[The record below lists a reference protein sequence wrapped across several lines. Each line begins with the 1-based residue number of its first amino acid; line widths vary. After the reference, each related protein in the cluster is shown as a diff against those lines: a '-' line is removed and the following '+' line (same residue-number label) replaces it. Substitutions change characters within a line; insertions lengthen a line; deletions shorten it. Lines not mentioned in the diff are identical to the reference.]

1 MAAKVVE
8 TVILKEPITLLMKPA
23 GGEERE
29 ETIAALEIHEFKA
42 KDLRAMDGLKDTDK
56 ASILLALVARIT
68 RQPIRVIDE
77 LGIEDFQLIGD
88 KVSAF
93 LPDGLKTGATP

>member
-1 MAAKVVE
+1 MAAKIVE
-8 TVILKEPITLLMKPA
+8 TVTLKEPVTLLMKPA

-29 ETIAALEIHEFKA
+29 ETIRTLDIHEFKA

-68 RQPIRVIDE
+68 RQPVRVIDE
-77 LGIEDFQLIGD
+77 LGIEDFQLVGD
-88 KVSAF
+88 KVSGF
-93 LPDGLKTGATP
+93 LPDSLLTGATP